1 MKFQQKNLFSALA
14 VLATTGLL
22 GLACSDEST
31 APGPVGG
38 ATSTGGSSSPATG
51 GTTGGSGTGG
61 TKASTGGASPSSG
74 GSTPAGGTSN
84 GGSGGSG
91 GQPGAGRGG
100 GGAGGGM
107 NGGGAGKSAGT
118 AGVSGGGA
126 GGAVGGNAGAGGK
139 DNGGGAGGGAG
150 AGAGGGSTKAS
161 AGCSKGAA
169 RPASGSVSTASY
181 YLTFPESYDGK
192 APVPVLIG
200 FHGCG
205 SVNRGTDLAST
216 EYVRQT
222 RGTPFETEYVVAV
235 PISKST
241 GGCWTYNDDMP
252 RIKAMYDDM
261 VANYCV
267 DQNHVFAT
275 GHSSGADLIGQ
286 IQNTNHTADAQYI
299 GFKGVAPVAGA
310 LQTIAAP
317 IAVMYIQGTMDAE
330 RNNSDGE
337 NVVQRFTSANMCM
350 STYAAYPEVMGCKSK
365 FDQADVDPG
374 CRLYDGCTAKTVW
387 CRHNDK
393 DYSGTM
399 HGIPCFAMKSMHDF
413 FQSLP

>member
-1 MKFQQKNLFSALA
+1 MKFQKKTVFSALA
-14 VLATTGLL
+14 MLATSGLF

-31 APGPVGG
+31 PPGPTGPAG
-38 ATSTGGSSSPATG
+38 ATSTGGTLGTGTG
-51 GTTGGSGTGG
+51 GTTGGTATSATGG
-61 TKASTGGASPSSG
+61 AKASTGGVSVSTG
-74 GSTPAGGTSN
+74 GSTPTGGTS
-84 GGSGGSG
+84 SGGSG
-91 GQPGAGRGG
+91 GGQAGAGRGG
-100 GGAGGGM
+100 GGAGGSM
-107 NGGGAGKSAGT
+107 NGGGAGKSGGT
-118 AGVSGGGA
+118 AGISGGGA
-126 GGAVGGNAGAGGK
+126 GGSVGGNAGAGGK
-139 DNGGGAGGGAG
+139 GAGGTSGT
-150 AGAGGGSTKAS
+150 TKAS
-161 AGCSKGAA
+161 AGCSKGTA
-169 RPASGSVSTASY
+169 RPASGSVSTESY

-205 SVNRGTDLAST
+205 SVNRGTGLEST

-261 VANYCV
+261 VTNYCV

-275 GHSSGADLIGQ
+275 GHSSGANLIGE
-286 IQNTNHTADAQYI
+286 IQNTSHTADAQYI
-299 GFKGVAPVAGA
+299 GFKGVAPVAGSP
-310 LQTIAAP
+310 QTIAAP

-330 RNNSDGE
+330 RQNSDGE

-350 STYAAYPEVMGCKSK
+350 STYKAYPEVMGCKSK

-374 CRLYDGCTAKTVW
+374 CRLYDGCSVKTVW

-413 FQSLP
+413 FQTLP

>member
-1 MKFQQKNLFSALA
+1 MNIQQKKVLTALA
-14 VLATTGLL
+14 VLATTGQL

-31 APGPVGG
+31 GPGPSAASG
-38 ATSTGGSSSPATG
+38 ATSTGGSLGAATG
-51 GTTGGSGTGG
+51 GTTGGVGPSATGG
-61 TKASTGGASPSSG
+61 SKASTGG
-74 GSTPAGGTSN
+74 TSV
-84 GGSGGSG
+84 GSGGSSPTGGVASGGTGG
-91 GQPGAGRGG
+91 GQAGAGRGG
-100 GGAGGGM
+100 GGAGGSM

-126 GGAVGGNAGAGGK
+126 GGSLGGSAGAGGK
-139 DNGGGAGGGAG
+139 GAGGATS
-150 AGAGGGSTKAS
+150 GSAKAS

-169 RPASGSVSTASY
+169 RPANGSVSASTY

-192 APVPVLIG
+192 APMPVLIG

-216 EYVRQT
+216 EYVRTT

-241 GGCWTYNDDMP
+241 GGCWAYNDDMP
-252 RIKAMYDDM
+252 RIKAMYDDL

-317 IAVMYIQGTMDAE
+317 IPVMYIQGTMDAE
-330 RNNSDGE
+330 RNNSDGA

-350 STYAAYPEVMGCKSK
+350 STYTAYSEVMGCKSK
-365 FDQADVDPG
+365 YNQADVDPG
-374 CRLYDGCTAKTVW
+374 CRLYDGCSAKTVW
-387 CRHNDK
+387 CRHNDG

-399 HGIPCFAMKSMHDF
+399 HGIPCFAHTAMHDF